1 MNNTPV
7 EYTDFQ
13 VKTLIALGATI
24 DGNTVACSGRKGI
37 PYLRVKDKQYPVTKN
52 RITNKPTEVA
62 CEHEALDMITEF
74 MGEAAMYALTAFIE
88 HGRVVAL
95 PQPEDFFYVF
105 TEDVEDEPAVED
117 TSDAAALL
125 ATISQR

>member
-1 MNNTPV
+1 M
-7 EYTDFQ
+7 
-13 VKTLIALGATI
+13 
-24 DGNTVACSGRKGI
+24 
-37 PYLRVKDKQYPVTKN
+37 
-52 RITNKPTEVA
+52 A

-95 PQPEDFFYVF
+95 PKPEDFFYVF